1 MFSATRRFGL
11 ILYVLAQISDSHI
24 SLRRFVPFSGK
35 GNLGD
40 EILKQAMFATI
51 GVSSSPYWLLPPE
64 ALVAEMALKQV
75 LGTHRP
81 SEGKRP
87 IFFWVPLSLF
97 NRGSISLFSV
107 AGGMGCFYWSSLG
120 SRPSPT

>member
-1 MFSATRRFGL
+1 MFT
-11 ILYVLAQISDSHI
+11 
-24 SLRRFVPFSGK
+24 
-35 GNLGD
+35 
-40 EILKQAMFATI
+40 TI
-51 GVSSSPYWLLPPE
+51 GVSASPYWLLPPE

-97 NRGSISLFSV
+97 NRGSISPV
-107 AGGMGCFYWSSLG
+107 QCGGGHGLLLLVKLG
-120 SRPSPT
+120 FQAQPYLKKG